1 MVGDDDAFDHVAD
14 DGRPRTPLQ
23 LDRDDSPVGD
33 AAQRTIDTG
42 NARWAAKTRS
52 DQTPTTNLAADGAG
66 GVGEV
71 EGGVADGHVVSVAQ
85 GCYSPDVT
93 PLG

>member
-1 MVGDDDAFDHVAD
+1 
-14 DGRPRTPLQ
+14 
-23 LDRDDSPVGD
+23 
-33 AAQRTIDTG
+33 
-42 NARWAAKTRS
+42 
-52 DQTPTTNLAADGAG
+52 
-66 GVGEV
+66 VGEV